1 MGHSRQFS
9 RDRAASGYRAI
20 SEALRA
26 TLQASAQALFK
37 AAETGVS
44 KSICDEFTD
53 HERAAIRPILPS
65 KVLVY
70 VFR

>member
-9 RDRAASGYRAI
+9 RDWAASGYRAT

-37 AAETGVS
+37 AAEWRFEINARRIHG
-44 KSICDEFTD
+44 
-53 HERAAIRPILPS
+53 P
-65 KVLVY
+65 
-70 VFR
+70 